1 MPKDSSAQSGPTA
14 GGKVR
19 ANAHWSNVAPGE
31 YFTVTFEESDRIP
44 AHLEKSQFIG
54 KEVNLMRDSGSG
66 FTVSCHDDWRYQAT
80 GNSDTRYHALTSA
93 ASKIKYWGVKKP
105 KKSGVITNFFQ
116 TGPSLTRNSVASFS
130 SAQFEIRNS
139 VSSLSPSARSGAG
152 GSAHSAARNSVSS
165 LSPST
170 HSGAGGTAG
179 AGGAAEDTSTSTT
192 VISGSQSAAALI
204 IDDEGQIRIVIHTFS
219 FS

>member
-14 GGKVR
+14 GGNVR
-19 ANAHWSNVAPGE
+19 AISHWSNVAPGE

-44 AHLEKSQFIG
+44 AHLEQSQFIG
-54 KEVNLMRDSGSG
+54 KEVKLMRDSGSG
-66 FTVSCHDDWRYQAT
+66 FTVSCHDDWSYQAT
-80 GNSDTRYHALTSA
+80 VNSDTRYHALTSA

-130 SAQFEIRNS
+130 SA
-139 VSSLSPSARSGAG
+139 
-152 GSAHSAARNSVSS
+152 HSAARNSVSS
-165 LSPST
+165 LSPSA
-170 HSGAGGTAG
+170 HSGAAGGSAHSAACNSVASLSTSTHSGGTAG
-179 AGGAAEDTSTSTT
+179 AGDAAEDTSTSTT

-204 IDDEGQIRIVIHTFS
+204 IDDEGEMRIVIHTFS